1 VLDQKYFVVMC
12 IRTLST
18 MSYLWLIYQHSVT
31 DNIIE
36 HSTIF
41 LNFVANTFL

>member
-12 IRTLST
+12 IRTLNS

-31 DNIIE
+31 DNIME
-36 HSTIF
+36 YSTIF
-41 LNFVANTFL
+41 LNVVANTFI